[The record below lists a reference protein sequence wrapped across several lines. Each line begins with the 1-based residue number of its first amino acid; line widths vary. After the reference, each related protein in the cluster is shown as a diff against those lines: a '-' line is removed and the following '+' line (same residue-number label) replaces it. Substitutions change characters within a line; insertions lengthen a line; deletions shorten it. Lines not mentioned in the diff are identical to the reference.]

1 MSSTRLGRLLPW
13 IGAPLLIV
21 VLCTVWEITVRALD
35 VSILILPPPSLIA
48 ERLGEL
54 VQDPEIWRHAGI
66 TASEIIGGF
75 LLAVVLGVLVG
86 VLLGK
91 VAWLEMT
98 VRPIIVLLQVVPK
111 VAFVPLFVIWFGFGM
126 SSKVII
132 AAMLAFFPIMLNVL
146 LGVKS
151 IDPGHRDVMTALN
164 AGRMQRFTNLDFRSV
179 MPYLLA
185 GMETGIVF
193 AVIGAIVGEYL
204 GGNEGLG
211 YMVVRT
217 LNQLDAPG
225 LFGVVVLLAVL
236 GLVLYGAV
244 FILKRFLIPWHESVY
259 SQQGTVA

>member
-1 MSSTRLGRLLPW
+1 MSSSRWGKLLPW
-13 IGAPLLIV
+13 VGAPLLVIL
-21 VLCTVWEITVRALD
+21 LCVVWEISVRALE
-35 VSILILPPPSLIA
+35 VSTLILPPPSMIA

-54 VQDPEIWRHAGI
+54 IQDPEVWSHAGI
-66 TASEIIGGF
+66 TATEIIFGF
-75 LLAVVLGVLVG
+75 LLAVLFGVIVG

-91 VAWLEMT
+91 IAWLEMT

-164 AGRMQRFTNLDFRSV
+164 AGNRQRFTNLDFRSV

-236 GLVLYGAV
+236 GLLLYGAV
-244 FILKRFLIPWHESVY
+244 FALKRFLIPWHESVY